1 MFSSPN
7 CSGKVNNVSTI
18 ILSRS
23 LGIYIRLL
31 EARTNYKFIL
41 DFGVMTGK
49 QHDALP
55 CAFMFNSTG
64 PYGSSNGTFSSPNFP
79 GFYPRDTECHYFF
92 YGDVNQRVRLHFHYF
107 DVEGVL
113 P

>member
-1 MFSSPN
+1 
-7 CSGKVNNVSTI
+7 
-18 ILSRS
+18 
-23 LGIYIRLL
+23 
-31 EARTNYKFIL
+31 
-41 DFGVMTGK
+41 MTGK

-64 PYGSSNGTFSSPNFP
+64 PYGASNGTFSSPNFP

>member
-1 MFSSPN
+1 MLPCIFALIPELAQQHL
-7 CSGKVNNVSTI
+7 V
-18 ILSRS
+18 LS
-23 LGIYIRLL
+23 LL
-31 EARTNYKFIL
+31 LLVTKN
-41 DFGVMTGK
+41 FGVMTGV

-64 PYGSSNGTFSSPNFP
+64 PQGSPNGTFSSPNFP

-92 YGDVNQRVRLHFHYF
+92 HGDTNQRVRLHFHYF